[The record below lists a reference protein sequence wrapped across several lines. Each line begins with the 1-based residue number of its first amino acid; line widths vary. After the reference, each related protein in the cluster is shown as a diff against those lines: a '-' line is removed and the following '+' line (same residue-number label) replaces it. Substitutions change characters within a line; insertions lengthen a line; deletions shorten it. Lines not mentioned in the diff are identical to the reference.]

1 MLQALLCA
9 IVAPAAG
16 SSRAWPAPTCS
27 VHYFAQLRR
36 QLRVLFAGMAR
47 SYMFRALFCSIAV
60 PVAGSL
66 RGHGPLLRVLCI
78 ILLNCGASCGFS
90 SRAWPA
96 PTCSVHYFA
105 QLRCQLRV
113 LFVGMARSYVFCALF
128 CSIAVPAVG
137 SLRGHGPLLRV
148 LCIILLNCGAS
159 CGFSSRAWP
168 APTCSAF

>member
-47 SYMFRALFCSIAV
+47 SSVFRALFCSIAV
-60 PVAGSL
+60 PAAGSL
-66 RGHGPLLRVLCI
+66 RGHGPLPPVLC
-78 ILLNCGASCGFS
+78 LLLLTFGAPGGFS

-105 QLRCQLRV
+105 QLRRQLRV
-113 LFVGMARSYVFCALF
+113 LFAGMARSYVF
-128 CSIAVPAVG
+128 
-137 SLRGHGPLLRV
+137 RV
-148 LCIILLNCGAS
+148 
-159 CGFSSRAWP
+159 
-168 APTCSAF
+168 